1 MSESHRSTVAHEFRE
16 IARAEVDSATH
27 LEFEDLK
34 NVRVPVAAD
43 LGQTTMYV
51 RDILELKVGSVVQL
65 TKIAGEMTD
74 IYVNG
79 LPLAKG
85 EVVVIADSIHVRI
98 SEILGAREDR
108 EEEIN
113 LLEDNE

>member
-1 MSESHRSTVAHEFRE
+1 MNEFHRGTTAHEFRE
-16 IARAEVDSATH
+16 ISRTDVDPGIH

-34 NVRVPVAAD
+34 NVRVPIAAD
-43 LGQTTMYV
+43 LGQTTMFV

-98 SEILGAREDR
+98 SEILGAREER

-113 LLEDNE
+113 LLEDSE